1 MKRVI
6 YLICFLVVIFHAWNP
21 GSLISSQEI
30 PKEFVGIKEELQKII
45 ETKTILA
52 PPFDPEVPINS
63 GDYEYF
69 YFEDENGD
77 VKRTHY
83 LSNIE
88 YASLDINQD
97 SQKDLIIKADIE
109 HIYRYQFNS
118 VLVVFI
124 NDVSQNTNLKFKGI
138 KSVCGRY
145 YVGCPNQGIIKKGRT
160 LVLHDHIY
168 RISLT
173 DRDFFHRPKRIS
185 IKNLMKDSFYDTI
198 SFDENE

>member
-88 YASLDINQD
+88 YVSLDINQD
-97 SQKDLIIKADIE
+97 SQKDLIIRADIE
-109 HIYRYQFNS
+109 SIYRYESDS

-124 NDVSQNTNLKFKGI
+124 NDVSEKPNLKFKGI
-138 KSVCGRY
+138 KGLCRRI
-145 YVGCPNQGIIKKGRT
+145 YVSCPNQGIIKKGGT
-160 LVLHDHIY
+160 LVFHDHISRQPFNY
-168 RISLT
+168 
-173 DRDFFHRPKRIS
+173 FYHRPQRIS
-185 IKNLMKDSFYDTI
+185 IRNLTKDSFYDTLI
-198 SFDENE
+198 LE